1 MKPLHAPWRIH
12 YILGPKPTLSDKSIF
27 SRAAEMDDDEKNYI
41 IARRKACF
49 AVLNTYPYN
58 GGHMMVVPYRQ
69 VSNFED
75 LTDVELLDMMQLVQT
90 CQKALNKLM
99 KPDGFNIG
107 INQGKVAG
115 AGIAEHLHIHIVPR
129 WSGDTNFMPVMAE
142 ISMLPQALTE
152 LAANLR
158 GTIKNMDAA
167 PN

>member
-142 ISMLPQALTE
+142 ISVLPQALTE

>member
-27 SRAAEMDDDEKNYI
+27 SRAAEMGDDEKNYI

-75 LTDVELLDMMQLVQT
+75 LSDEELLDMMRLVQT

-142 ISMLPQALTE
+142 ISVLPQALSE

-158 GTIKNMDAA
+158 ETIKNMENS

>member
-75 LTDVELLDMMQLVQT
+75 LSDVELLDMMQLVQT

-115 AGIAEHLHIHIVPR
+115 VGIAEHLHIHIVPR

-142 ISMLPQALTE
+142 ISVLPQALTE

>member
-75 LTDVELLDMMQLVQT
+75 LSDVELLDMMQLVQT

-129 WSGDTNFMPVMAE
+129 WSGDTNLMPVMAE
-142 ISMLPQALTE
+142 ISVLPQALTE

>member
-1 MKPLHAPWRIH
+1 
-12 YILGPKPTLSDKSIF
+12 
-27 SRAAEMDDDEKNYI
+27 MDDDEKNYI

-142 ISMLPQALTE
+142 ISVLPQALTE

>member
-75 LTDVELLDMMQLVQT
+75 LSDVELLDMMQLVQT

-142 ISMLPQALTE
+142 ISVLPQALTE

>member
-12 YILGPKPTLSDKSIF
+12 YILGPKPTPSDKSIF

-41 IARRKACF
+41 IARRKSCF

-75 LTDVELLDMMQLVQT
+75 LLDEELLDMMRLVQT

-142 ISMLPQALTE
+142 ISVLPQALSE

-158 GTIKNMDAA
+158 ETIINMENS